1 MDQAVFEQR
10 LQKLTKFY
18 IDNKRLPSYSEM
30 CKIFN
35 LRSKNTVYRFCQKL
49 IERDYIRK
57 DEQGKLIPSDK
68 LKPVKLLGYIQ
79 AGFPNTTE
87 EETLDTLSLDE
98 FLIKNPQATFML
110 KISGD
115 SMISAGILPGDYV
128 LVDRTIPPESGMIV
142 IAQVDSKWTIKYFI
156 KNKNKI
162 YLKPANSKYP
172 IIYPK
177 DELII
182 AGVVTG
188 VVRKYL

>member
-1 MDQAVFEQR
+1 MNQTVFNQR
-10 LQKLTKFY
+10 LQKLIKFY
-18 IDNKRLPSYSEM
+18 IDKKRLPSYSEM
-30 CKIFN
+30 CEIFN
-35 LRSKNTVYRFCQKL
+35 LKSKNTIYSFCQKL
-49 IERDYIRK
+49 IEKDYIRK

-115 SMISAGILPGDYV
+115 SMQEAGILPGDYV
-128 LVDRTIPPESGMIV
+128 LVDRTITPTSGMIV
-142 IAQVDSKWTIKYFI
+142 IAQVDNKWTIKYFI
-156 KNKNKI
+156 KDRNKI
-162 YLKPANSKYP
+162 CLKPANKKYP
-172 IIYPK
+172 VIYPK
-177 DELII
+177 EELII